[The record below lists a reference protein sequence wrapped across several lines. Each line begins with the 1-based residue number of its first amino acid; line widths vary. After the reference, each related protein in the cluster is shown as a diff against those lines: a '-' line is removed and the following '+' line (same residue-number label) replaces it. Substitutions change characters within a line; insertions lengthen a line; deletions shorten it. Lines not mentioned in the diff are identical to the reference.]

1 MRPDMAHVNSV
12 SEGSFAEQSSA
23 RGRGEGSGG
32 GRRNIESRVI
42 GLARLNARGMRLMPD
57 HGALI
62 ALCKSQNAAPGRI
75 RIIA

>member
-1 MRPDMAHVNSV
+1 MGYVNSV

-23 RGRGEGSGG
+23 RIVTGEGRGGS

-42 GLARLNARGMRLMPD
+42 RLARLNARSMRLMPD

-75 RIIA
+75 RIIV